1 MADRETLSGTR
12 LVVLSLPSL
21 AFAGYDLARR
31 VFLAPYLSG
40 ELALQMSVVG
50 WLVLLANLAPIP
62 AELLAGSM
70 GDHGSRRFGR
80 RRPG

>member
-40 ELALQMSVVG
+40 ELAPDSTIVIDAEAG
-50 WLVLLANLAPIP
+50 ELVC
-62 AELLAGSM
+62 
-70 GDHGSRRFGR
+70 R
-80 RRPG
+80 